1 MSQEYSAT
9 SFASARGCPKAI
21 QPRLRSAML
30 CRAAENAANRLKGAV
45 SNLVYVIGTEV
56 PTPGGVQAAHES
68 MQVTQAETAEY
79 TIESTRQAF
88 SGIGLEGAWE
98 QVAAVVVQPGIE
110 FADRVV
116 FPYERSLAAHLTSFI
131 VGYDQLVFEAH
142 STDYQ
147 TDETLKQLV
156 EDHFA
161 ILKVGPAL
169 TFAYREAVFALSNI
183 EAEFLQ
189 GKAGVQLS
197 NLPEILE
204 EVMLADPKSW
214 EPYYQGGTVE
224 LRVSRKFSYSDRA
237 RYYWTQPRLQQSLIL
252 LFENLNTYQI
262 PETLL
267 SQYLPVQYK
276 RVRAG
281 SLQLSP
287 IELVIDHISD
297 VIQPYNRA
305 CAGD

>member
-1 MSQEYSAT
+1 
-9 SFASARGCPKAI
+9 
-21 QPRLRSAML
+21 
-30 CRAAENAANRLKGAV
+30 
-45 SNLVYVIGTEV
+45 
-56 PTPGGVQAAHES
+56 
-68 MQVTQAETAEY
+68 
-79 TIESTRQAF
+79 
-88 SGIGLEGAWE
+88 
-98 QVAAVVVQPGIE
+98 
-110 FADRVV
+110 
-116 FPYERSLAAHLTSFI
+116 
-131 VGYDQLVFEAH
+131 
-142 STDYQ
+142 
-147 TDETLKQLV
+147 V

-237 RYYWTQPRLQQSLIL
+237 RYYWTQPRLQQSLIQ